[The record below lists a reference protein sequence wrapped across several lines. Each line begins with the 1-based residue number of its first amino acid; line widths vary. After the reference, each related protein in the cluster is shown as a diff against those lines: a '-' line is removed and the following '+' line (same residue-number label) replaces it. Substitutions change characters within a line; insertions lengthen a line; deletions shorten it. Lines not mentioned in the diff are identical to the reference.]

1 MLLSY
6 GYTELEYS
14 GEIYRFTPSFKNIE
28 RIGSPKDIINV
39 FEAVVNPA
47 NDWYVVLRASLR
59 VLSACCDKTISVD
72 LMGESKL
79 SQWSKN
85 IVYAKPK
92 SGMTIEQVRILAIHM
107 LSHGVVGKVDIKTES
122 GNQKITDFD
131 VSEYIES
138 AVIALGMSYEEAS
151 NMTMTQFVKCMR
163 SKFPDIENK
172 ESETRMGV
180 TAEEQIHMVKEMQ
193 RVGLW

>member
-6 GYTELEYS
+6 GYTEIEYC

-28 RIGSPKDIINV
+28 RIGSPKEIIDV
-39 FEAVVNPA
+39 FEAVINPSY
-47 NDWYVVLRASLR
+47 DWYVTLRASLR
-59 VLSACCDKTISVD
+59 VLTACCDKTIPVD
-72 LMGESKL
+72 LTGESKL
-79 SQWSKN
+79 SQWSNK
-85 IVYAKPK
+85 IIYAKPK

-138 AVIALGMSYEEAS
+138 AVIALGMSYEEAA

-163 SKFPDIENK
+163 AKFPDIESK

>member
-6 GYTELEYS
+6 GYTEIEYC

-28 RIGSPKDIINV
+28 RIGSPKEIIDV
-39 FEAVVNPA
+39 FEAVINPSY
-47 NDWYVVLRASLR
+47 DWYVTLRASLR
-59 VLSACCDKTISVD
+59 VLTACCDKTIPVD
-72 LMGESKL
+72 LTGESKL
-79 SQWSKN
+79 SQWSNK
-85 IVYAKPK
+85 IIYAKPK

-138 AVIALGMSYEEAS
+138 AVIALGMSYEEAA

-163 SKFPDIENK
+163 AKFPDIENK